1 MMKCAD
7 RLSNL
12 WQWEWFPY
20 NSLLVLWQWGRL
32 FSHIFS
38 QNSPINETIDILS
51 FMARIMSSSRA
62 PENSP
67 ISSQNVHPFK
77 HFQCAFVSNM
87 NKSVN
92 RLGAR
97 WVWMKKKWS
106 EEKRRIWSLK
116 NKQTNL
122 MDPKVDPQPVHVKI
136 DIYGSYGEFL

>member
-1 MMKCAD
+1 MKGTD
-7 RLSNL
+7 RPPNL
-12 WQWEWFPY
+12 WQWGRFFHNPFMA
-20 NSLLVLWQWGRL
+20 LWHWGRL

-122 MDPKVDPQPVHVKI
+122 MDPQVDPQLLHVKI
-136 DIYGSYGEFL
+136 YVYGSYGEFL